1 MLGAAAPLLGG
12 EAAVGVDL
20 GLEAG
25 QERRPGGRGRSR
37 GSWRACIEWAASRAR
52 KLRSAGERPCSA
64 LVGGMAEEVR
74 LARISEV
81 PFQGFRWGVWPRR
94 SWRCVGATSGAF

>member
-1 MLGAAAPLLGG
+1 MLGTPAPLLGG
-12 EAAVGVDL
+12 EDAIGIDL

-25 QERRPGGRGRSR
+25 QERRLAAVVVWRA
-37 GSWRACIEWAASRAR
+37 SWRACIEWAASRAR
-52 KLRSAGERPCSA
+52 RLRSAGERPCST
-64 LVGGMAEEVR
+64 LVGGKAEEVR

-94 SWRCVGATSGAF
+94 S